1 MKERIYFLLKTYVLF
16 IFLFV
21 VQKPLFMLFYH
32 DLFHGC
38 SFMDYLLVIWHG
50 LPLDASISGYLTIL
64 PGLFLIASLWLN
76 SSITKWTLKIYYA
89 IVAVVMGLIF
99 VSDMILY
106 KYWGFR
112 LDSTPLFYLKTPKDA
127 FASADLITI
136 FLGLLAVV
144 VIISTLFFLFHYILI
159 KSGGKIKKPFYRS
172 KTTIVLLLLTGFLF
186 IPIRGGFSVSTMN
199 VGWAYF
205 SDKMELNHA
214 AINPCFSLM
223 ESLSREQ
230 SFEDQYRFMKADEA
244 AREFVKMKDQ
254 APADSIPSL
263 FTTKKP
269 NVIIVVLESFM
280 SKIVQPLG
288 GLPDVA
294 PNMNAF
300 CNEGIL
306 FTNFY
311 ANSFRTDRGLVSI
324 LSGYP
329 AQPTTSI
336 MKYPQRSQSLP
347 SISKSLKKAGY
358 NTEHYYGGDAN
369 FTNMRS
375 FLLSQGYDRIISD
388 NDFPLKERM
397 SKWGAPDQYLF
408 NRASADFSGVQKEPF
423 FKSIQT
429 SSSHEP
435 FDVPSH
441 KFKDPYLNSVFY
453 ADSCLG
459 KFIDQYKKTKYWKN
473 TVIVLVPDH
482 AMHYPAYINNHNVER
497 YQIPLIIIGGAVKQ
511 PLKVDTYA
519 SQIDIAATILYQ
531 LGLPH
536 NEFTFSKNILNP
548 SSPHFG
554 YFTYPNGFGMTTK
567 KNQLIFDCEANK
579 VVLDRGY
586 NKGANLKPAKAYLQS
601 LYDDLSKR

>member
-38 SFMDYLLVIWHG
+38 SFIDYLLVIWHG

-64 PGLFLIASLWLN
+64 PGFFLIASLWLN
-76 SSITKWTLKIYYA
+76 SSITKWTFKIYYA
-89 IVAVVMGLIF
+89 TVAVMMGLIF

-144 VIISTLFFLFHYILI
+144 VIISALFFFFYHILI
-159 KSGGKIKKPFYRS
+159 KSGKNIKKPFYRS

-254 APADSIPSL
+254 APADSITSL
-263 FTTKKP
+263 FTTKNP

-347 SISKSLKKAGY
+347 SISRSLKKAGY

-388 NDFPLKERM
+388 KDFPLKERM

-408 NRASADFSGVQKEPF
+408 NRVSADFSGVQKEPF

-441 KFKDPYLNSVFY
+441 KFKDPYLNSVYY

-579 VVLDRGY
+579 IVLDRGY

>member
-38 SFMDYLLVIWHG
+38 SFIDYLLVIWHG

-64 PGLFLIASLWLN
+64 PGFFLIASLWLN
-76 SSITKWTLKIYYA
+76 SSITKWTFKIYYA
-89 IVAVVMGLIF
+89 TVAVMMGLIF

-144 VIISTLFFLFHYILI
+144 VIISALFFFFYHILI
-159 KSGGKIKKPFYRS
+159 KSGKNIKKPFYRS

-263 FTTKKP
+263 FTTKNP

-347 SISKSLKKAGY
+347 SISRSLKNAGY

-388 NDFPLKERM
+388 KDFPLKERM

-408 NRASADFSGVQKEPF
+408 NRVSADFSGVQKEPF

-579 VVLDRGY
+579 IVLDRGY

>member
-38 SFMDYLLVIWHG
+38 SFIDYLLVIWHG

-64 PGLFLIASLWLN
+64 PGFFLIASLWLN
-76 SSITKWTLKIYYA
+76 SSITKWTFKIYYA
-89 IVAVVMGLIF
+89 TVAVVMGLIF

-144 VIISTLFFLFHYILI
+144 VIISALFFFFYHILI
-159 KSGGKIKKPFYRS
+159 KSGKNIKKPFYRS

-263 FTTKKP
+263 FTTKNP

-347 SISKSLKKAGY
+347 SISRSLKNAGY

-388 NDFPLKERM
+388 KDFPLKERM

-408 NRASADFSGVQKEPF
+408 NRVSADFSGVQKEPF

>member
-38 SFMDYLLVIWHG
+38 SFIDYLLVIWHG

-64 PGLFLIASLWLN
+64 PGFFLIASLWLN
-76 SSITKWTLKIYYA
+76 SSITKWTFKIYYA
-89 IVAVVMGLIF
+89 TVAVMMGLIF

-144 VIISTLFFLFHYILI
+144 VIISALFFFFYHILI
-159 KSGGKIKKPFYRS
+159 KSGKNIKKPFYRS

-254 APADSIPSL
+254 ASADSIPSL
-263 FTTKKP
+263 FTTKNP

-347 SISKSLKKAGY
+347 SISRSLKKAGY

-388 NDFPLKERM
+388 KDFPLKERM

-408 NRASADFSGVQKEPF
+408 NRVSADFSGVQKEPF

-579 VVLDRGY
+579 IVLDRGY

>member
-38 SFMDYLLVIWHG
+38 SFIDYLLVIWHG

-64 PGLFLIASLWLN
+64 PGFFLIASLWLN
-76 SSITKWTLKIYYA
+76 SSITKWTFKIYYA
-89 IVAVVMGLIF
+89 IVAVVMGLVF

-127 FASADLITI
+127 FASADLVTI

-144 VIISTLFFLFHYILI
+144 VIISALFFFFYHILI
-159 KSGGKIKKPFYRS
+159 KSGKNIKKPFYRS

-244 AREFVKMKDQ
+244 AREFVKMRDQ

-263 FTTKKP
+263 FTTKNP

-347 SISKSLKKAGY
+347 SISRSLKKAGY

-408 NRASADFSGVQKEPF
+408 NRVSADFSGVQKEPF

-579 VVLDRGY
+579 IVLDRGY